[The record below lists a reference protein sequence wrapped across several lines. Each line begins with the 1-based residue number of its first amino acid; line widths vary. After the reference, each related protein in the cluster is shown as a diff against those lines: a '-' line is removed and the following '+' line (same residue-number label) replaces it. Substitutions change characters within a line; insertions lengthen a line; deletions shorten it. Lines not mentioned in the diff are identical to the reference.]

1 MRKFTWLTVIGKQNT
16 QDSQS
21 SAKTTNSNKKKVTDN
36 MTALQFRHVGL
47 SNNKTKL
54 HEIDA

>member
-21 SAKTTNSNKKKVTDN
+21 SAKTTNSNEKKVTDN
-36 MTALQFRHVGL
+36 MTAPQLRHVGL